1 MFKRILLLASLSIF
15 VSCALL
21 TQTSEVQQTSK
32 LSADGIDWQESFE
45 SAVKVAR
52 AKKSPMMLVFYG
64 VSSKR
69 LDRNA
74 FSDPEVIELAQ
85 QFVSLKIGAN
95 QGDLTQK
102 YIIQEFPTIIFADSQ
117 GGEYDRFE
125 GYKSRSSFVSM
136 FEKALVP
143 VEAEYSLRVDSSR
156 PGLARV
162 KCVFRNVRQDSLVL
176 RLRVKHA
183 EISNVLYDSEDDR
196 PSWEERENNIWIMR
210 FTKPGMKTI
219 IVEYDVE
226 LNVSSR
232 ISHKPEYTSY
242 MGDDYGI
249 LDGHALFLM
258 PLGLHT
264 TGEVKVNL
272 GLPAGWRSI
281 TPWDAIGHSSFMAD
295 SIDEVVDSVFCIGRF
310 QSAKGLL
317 GEHEIYAIFSGA
329 EGNNLDLEKKA
340 SNMVEIFR
348 DYVMRFGDFPFKRY
362 LGVFAGPAADGNNMH
377 SSAHGTGFIGPMYV
391 DYSFVA
397 HEAFHVWNGGITMQK
412 SDYEVWFKEGFTQ
425 YYGYLTPY
433 RTGIYSKERFLQYLR
448 RDYGAYLQK
457 YGTDDDMP
465 LTRVKEKTARK
476 EGQEQVSSAKVW
488 IMYHKSALVASLMDN
503 EIRKRTDGRK
513 SLDDVMYHMF
523 HEFREQRYSSED
535 VLEALNTVTQQDFSQ
550 FFSTYVYGRAKLPP
564 PEVEFVGRNS
574 LTGYAYGKDDF

>member
-21 TQTSEVQQTSK
+21 SQTSEVQRTSK
-32 LSADGIDWQESFE
+32 TSADGIEWQKSFK
-45 SAVKVAR
+45 SAVKAAR
-52 AKKSPMMLVFYG
+52 AKDLPMMLVFYG

-74 FSDPEVIELAQ
+74 FSDPEVIELAR
-85 QFVSLKIGAN
+85 QFVSLKIGAD
-95 QGDLTQK
+95 QGALTQK

-117 GGEYDRFE
+117 GGEYDRYE
-125 GYKSRSSFVSM
+125 GYKSRSTFVSM
-136 FEKALVP
+136 LEKALIP
-143 VEAEYSLRVDSSR
+143 VEAEYSLRIDSSR

-162 KCVFRNVRQDSLVL
+162 KCVFKNIRRDSLAL
-176 RLRVKHA
+176 TLRVKHA
-183 EISNVLYDSEDDR
+183 EISNVLYYSEGDS
-196 PSWEERENNIWIMR
+196 PSWEKRENNVWIMR
-210 FTKPGMKTI
+210 LTKPGMKTVT
-219 IVEYDVE
+219 VEYDVE
-226 LNVSSR
+226 LNVRSR
-232 ISHKPEYTSY
+232 ISHKPEYASY

-281 TPWDAIGHSSFMAD
+281 TPWEPVGHSSFMAD

-310 QSAKGLL
+310 QVAKGLL

-329 EGNNLDLEKKA
+329 ERSNLDLEKKA

-362 LGVFAGPAADGNNMH
+362 LGVFAGPASDGSNMH

-397 HEAFHVWNGGITMQK
+397 HEAFHVWNGGTTMQK
-412 SDYEVWFKEGFTQ
+412 SDYEVWFKEGFSQ

-433 RTGIYSKERFLQYLR
+433 RTGIYSKERFFQYLR
-448 RDYGAYLQK
+448 RDYRVYLQK
-457 YGTDDDMP
+457 YGTNDDMP
-465 LTRVKEKTARK
+465 LTRVREKTARK

-488 IMYHKSALVASLMDN
+488 VMYYKGALVASLMDS

-550 FFSTYVYGRAKLPP
+550 FFSAYVYGRAKLPS
-564 PEVEFVGRNS
+564 PEIEFVGGNG
-574 LTGYAYGKDDF
+574 LAGHVYE